1 MQSTQPDSAGIR
13 RWNRPDPSSAEEKMV
28 LVGTHRE
35 LSQLEDLELR
45 RHRLAELIEL
55 QLVSPSLSEQIK
67 KAIAQLDQQI
77 TAIKQQPMR
86 IAA

>member
-1 MQSTQPDSAGIR
+1 
-13 RWNRPDPSSAEEKMV
+13 MV

-55 QLVSPSLSEQIK
+55 QLVSPSLGEQIK
-67 KAIAQLDQQI
+67 KAIGQLDQQI
-77 TAIKQQPMR
+77 SGMKMQPMR
-86 IAA
+86 AAA

>member
-1 MQSTQPDSAGIR
+1 
-13 RWNRPDPSSAEEKMV
+13 MV

-45 RHRLAELIEL
+45 RHRLAELIAL
-55 QLVSPSLSEQIK
+55 DLVSPSLSEQIK
-67 KAIAQLDQQI
+67 KAIAQLDMQI
-77 TAIKQQPMR
+77 SAMKQQPVR